1 MKKIKENIDL
11 KKLLVSILLVIVLVV
26 QIALLSYLL
35 KAVLPEKNEDT
46 EENVVMKYTSK
57 GNFNYLVYLKE
68 NEFIKEPYLKEGEA
82 YILDL
87 VDFIRINANY
97 NFNATEKTDVNG
109 TSRLVARLKIY
120 YKESSDKGSNPE
132 VLKKEEVLKEEVVNF
147 SNKTHQTSY
156 SHDIYLTDYINTLM
170 AFRERVKVSL
180 EGYLE
185 ISLEN
190 NYKGVVGGASYTSDY
205 TNTLKIPLSNSV
217 FKIEGASGEEK
228 TEKVYEG
235 DLIKTNKTVRS
246 YIIIANVVTFTI
258 LLLLLK
264 KLFMFTNKSEYEKT
278 INKLLRNYDDVIVN
292 TTSILDIGKYKLIE
306 INEFKEI
313 LNLSRE
319 LLLPIMNYEVE
330 KGRETWLYVIKDD
343 ILYRYVIS
351 LENLEGNKKEKK
363 NKIIK

>member
-1 MKKIKENIDL
+1 MKQIKEKIDL
-11 KKLLVSILLVIVLVV
+11 KKVLVSVLLVIVLVI

-35 KAVLPEKNEDT
+35 KAVMPEKDEDK
-46 EENVVMKYTSK
+46 EANVVMKYTSK
-57 GNFNYLVYLKE
+57 GNFNYSVYLKE

-109 TSRLVARLKIY
+109 TSRLIARLKIY
-120 YKESSDKGSNPE
+120 YKESSDNSSNPE
-132 VLKKEEVLKEEVVNF
+132 LLKKEDVLKEEVVNF
-147 SNKTHQTSY
+147 SSNAHQTSY
-156 SHDIYLTDYINTLM
+156 GYDIYLTDYLNTLSS
-170 AFRERVKVSL
+170 FRNKVKVSL

-185 ISLEN
+185 ISFEN
-190 NYKGVVGGASYTSDY
+190 NYKGLVGGASYTSNY

-217 FKIEGASGEEK
+217 FKIEGATGEEK
-228 TEKVYEG
+228 TDKVYEG
-235 DLIKTNKTVRS
+235 DLIKTNKKVQS
-246 YIIIANVVTFTI
+246 YIIIANIVTFAV

-264 KLFMFTNKSEYEKT
+264 KLFMFTNKSEYERT
-278 INKLLRNYDDVIVN
+278 LNKLLRNYDDVIVN

-306 INEFKEI
+306 IEEFKEI

-330 KGRETWLYVIKDD
+330 KGKETWLYVIKDD

-351 LENLEGNKKEKK
+351 YKNLESKKSKK
-363 NKIIK
+363 K